1 MISLLFSKHILL
13 IGLTAL
19 TLISANLMPIGVVQ
33 AADAGYKVGD
43 RLGKGSE
50 EKPKP
55 KSKLPPSIGY
65 QEIDWDG
72 LMPKNWDPMQSIKN
86 LRLDKLKDGDPR
98 AAEAMEK
105 VREAWDHAPVEPK
118 LNGKMIRIAGFVV
131 PLEQV
136 GTKVSEFLLVPYF
149 GACIH
154 VPPPPANQ
162 VIYVTTDKPVTLM
175 STMDAVWVNGELH
188 TDQLQTQ
195 MGQSG
200 YRMKANLIERYK
212 RPR

>member
-1 MISLLFSKHILL
+1 MINLLFPKRILL
-13 IGLTAL
+13 IGLTSL
-19 TLISANLMPIGVVQ
+19 TLILAGLTSIGAAL

-43 RLGKGSE
+43 RLGNGGK
-50 EKPKP
+50 EKAKP
-55 KSKLPPSIGY
+55 KSKLPPIAY
-65 QEIDWDG
+65 QEMDWDG
-72 LMPKNWDPMQSIKN
+72 LMPKGWDPLQPIKD
-86 LRLDKLKDGDPR
+86 LKLDKLQDGDPR
-98 AAEAMEK
+98 AAAAMEK
-105 VREAWDHAPVEPK
+105 VREAWDRAPVEPK

-136 GTKVSEFLLVPYF
+136 GDKVSEFLLVPYF

-162 VIYVTTDKPVTLM
+162 IIYVTTDKPITHVG
-175 STMDAVWVNGELH
+175 SMDAIWINGELH

-200 YRMKANLIERYK
+200 YRMKAKLIEPYK
-212 RPR
+212 MPK

>member
-1 MISLLFSKHILL
+1 MISLLFSKRILL
-13 IGLTAL
+13 IGLTTL
-19 TLISANLMPIGVVQ
+19 TLMSANLMPIGVAQ

-72 LMPKNWDPMQSIKN
+72 LMPKDWDPMQSIKN
-86 LRLDKLKDGDPR
+86 LKLDKLKDGDPR
-98 AAEAMEK
+98 ATEAMEK
-105 VREAWDHAPVEPK
+105 VREAWDHAPIEPK

-136 GTKVSEFLLVPYF
+136 GDKISEFLLVPYF

-162 VIYVTTDKPVTLM
+162 VIYVTTDKPLSHVG
-175 STMDAVWVNGELH
+175 SMDAIWVNGELH
-188 TDQLQTQ
+188 TDNLQTQ

-200 YRMKANLIERYK
+200 YRMKANFIERYK
-212 RPR
+212 RPQ